1 MSLIAGT
8 IVRLRVARE
17 VSPYGFFVT
26 DGTQDVLLHY
36 SEIVAPSGVKIKPG
50 DDVDV
55 FLFFDTDDRLSA
67 TMRKPLITLGEMKR
81 LRVADIHPRLG
92 CFLEI
97 GLGRQLLLPLSELPE
112 NRDFRPLVGDEV
124 FVVLHNDKQGR
135 LIAKLAREEDFE
147 SRIFRAPSD
156 WRNRWI
162 EGWVTK
168 TLQMG
173 SFVLL
178 DGGVLGFGAF
188 GMIPA
193 AERSRTLRLG
203 ERVKARVTFVREDGR
218 VNLSLVE
225 RKEVGIVDDSGRILA
240 FLKERPGG
248 AMPYSDATDADLIK
262 QRFGISKSAFKRAL
276 GKLMRDRI
284 VTQEGNWT
292 KLVDPSQASASGSG
306 EGNKP

>member
-1 MSLIAGT
+1 MSHIAGT
-8 IVRLRVARE
+8 IVKLRVARE

-26 DGTQDVLLHY
+26 DGEQDVLLHY
-36 SEIVAPSGVKIKPG
+36 SEIIGKKPNPG
-50 DDVDV
+50 DDVEV
-55 FLFFDTDDRLSA
+55 FLYFDTDDRLSA
-67 TMRKPLITLGEMKR
+67 TMRKPLITLGEMAR
-81 LRVADIHPRLG
+81 LRVADIHSKLG

-112 NRDFRPLVGDEV
+112 NRDFRPLIGDEV
-124 FVVLHNDKQGR
+124 HVVLRNDKQGR
-135 LIAKLAREEDFE
+135 LIAKLAAEEDLTAQV
-147 SRIFRAPSD
+147 FRAPDD

-193 AERSRTLRLG
+193 AERIRPLRLG
-203 ERVKARVTFVREDGR
+203 ERVRARVTFVREDGR

-225 RKEVGIVDDSGRILA
+225 RKEVGRIEDADRILA
-240 FLKERPGG
+240 FLRERPGG
-248 AMPYSDATDADLIK
+248 AMPYSDETPADLVK
-262 QRFGISKSAFKRAL
+262 QKFGISKSAFKRAL
-276 GKLMRDRI
+276 GKLMREGVVI
-284 VTQEGNWT
+284 QEGNWT
-292 KLVDPSQASASGSG
+292 KLKEASNPAE
-306 EGNKP
+306 EGK

>member
-1 MSLIAGT
+1 MIAGT

-36 SEIVAPSGVKIKPG
+36 SEIVGQKIKPG
-50 DDVDV
+50 DDVEV
-55 FLFFDTDDRLSA
+55 FIYFDTDDRISA
-67 TMRKPLITLGEMKR
+67 TMRKPLITLGEMAR

-112 NRDFRPLVGDEV
+112 NKDFRPVIGDEV

-135 LIAKLAREEDFE
+135 LIAKLAGEDDFMTKV
-147 SRIFRAPSD
+147 FRAPSD

-193 AERSRTLRLG
+193 SERNRTLRLG

-225 RKEVGIVDDSGRILA
+225 RKEVGMLEDADRVLA
-240 FLKERPGG
+240 FLKERPNG
-248 AMPYSDATDADLIK
+248 AMPYSDETPADLVK

-276 GKLMRDRI
+276 GKLMREGL
-284 VTQEGNWT
+284 VEQEGNWT
-292 KLVDPSQASASGSG
+292 KLIAKPSADDAADAGQGPAQ
-306 EGNKP
+306 

>member
-1 MSLIAGT
+1 MIAGT

-36 SEIVAPSGVKIKPG
+36 SEIVGQKIKPG
-50 DDVDV
+50 DDVEV
-55 FLFFDTDDRLSA
+55 FIYYDTDDRISA
-67 TMRKPLITLGEMKR
+67 TMRKPLITLGEMAR

-112 NRDFRPLVGDEV
+112 NKDFRPIIGDEV
-124 FVVLHNDKQGR
+124 FVVLRNDKQGR
-135 LIAKLAREEDFE
+135 LIAKLASEDDFMTKV
-147 SRIFRAPSD
+147 FRAPSD

-193 AERSRTLRLG
+193 PERNRELRLG
-203 ERVKARVTFVREDGR
+203 ERVRARVTFVREDGR
-218 VNLSLVE
+218 VNLSLGE
-225 RKEVGIVDDSGRILA
+225 RKEVGRLEDADRVLA
-240 FLKERPGG
+240 FLKERPNG
-248 AMPYSDATDADLIK
+248 AMPYSDETPADLVK

-276 GKLMRDRI
+276 GKLMRDGI
-284 VTQEGNWT
+284 IEQEGNWT
-292 KLVDPSQASASGSG
+292 KLIAKPSEDGSADAAKG
-306 EGNKP
+306 PAQ